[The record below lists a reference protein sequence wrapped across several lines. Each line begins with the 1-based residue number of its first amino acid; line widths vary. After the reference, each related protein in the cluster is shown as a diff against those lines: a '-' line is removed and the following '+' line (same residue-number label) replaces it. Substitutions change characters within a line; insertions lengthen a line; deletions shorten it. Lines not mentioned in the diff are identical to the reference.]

1 MDAVLRWLT
10 ALPPLALYASL
21 AVAGAIEN
29 FFPPLPADTVVAFGS
44 FLAARGHATALGA
57 FLATWAGNVA
67 GAMTV
72 FALAHRYAGPGVQRR
87 FARYGDAS
95 GLRRL
100 ESLYRRHG
108 LWALLASR
116 FLPGVRALVPPFA
129 GAMRTPTLPVAV
141 VIGGASAVWYGL
153 ITWTAYRVGA
163 NWDTLRERVGQLSRG
178 TAIAAAALVAAGLLA
193 AWIVTR
199 RRKRAS

>member
-10 ALPPLALYASL
+10 ALPPLALYAAL
-21 AVAGAIEN
+21 AVAGATEN
-29 FFPPLPADTVVAFGS
+29 FFPVLPADTVVAFGS
-44 FLAARGHATALGA
+44 FLAAREHAAVLGA

-72 FALAHRYAGPGVQRR
+72 FGIAHRYAGPGLQRR
-87 FARYGDAS
+87 LARYGSAS
-95 GLRRL
+95 RQRRL

-108 LWALLASR
+108 LWALFVSR

-129 GAMRTPTLPVAV
+129 GAMRTPALPVAV
-141 VIGGASAVWYGL
+141 VISVASAIWYGL
-153 ITWTAYRVGA
+153 ITWAAYRVGA

-178 TAIAAAALVAAGLLA
+178 TALVAAVLA
-193 AWIVTR
+193 AAGLIAAWAASR
-199 RRKRAS
+199 RRRAP